1 MDPTTSADPELRA
14 VLHDKGYKVIANDF
28 LNYRGDHFFDLIVMN
43 PPFSNGDR
51 HLLKAWDVVA
61 AGGDVVCLLN
71 TETLANP
78 YTETRQLLA
87 RLIEDH
93 GTSEALGAVF
103 AEAERSTN
111 VGVSLV
117 RLHKP
122 AKADRLTFKFTSR
135 GRRGPELD

>member
-1 MDPTTSADPELRA
+1 
-14 VLHDKGYKVIANDF
+14 
-28 LNYRGDHFFDLIVMN
+28 MN

-61 AGGDVVCLLN
+61 GGGDVVCLLN

-78 YTETRQLLA
+78 YSETRQLLA

-103 AEAERSTN
+103 TEAERPTN

-122 AKADRLTFKFTSR
+122 AKADRLTFEFSSR
-135 GRRGPELD
+135 GRRGPELDETCLPMPSPPATLSATWRPNTKGSKPSTPPTCRPARG